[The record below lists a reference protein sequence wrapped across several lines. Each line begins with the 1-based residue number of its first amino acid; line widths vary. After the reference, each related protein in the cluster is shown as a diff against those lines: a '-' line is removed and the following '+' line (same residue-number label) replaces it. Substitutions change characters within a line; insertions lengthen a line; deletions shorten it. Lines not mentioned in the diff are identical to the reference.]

1 MGAVSRWAVNR
12 PWQAVIVWV
21 VLLVAIA
28 GGAAVFNLDPPIE
41 SAVIVLVGLC
51 SWCWVGAWVI
61 GRSVRIFHVVVGL
74 GRLRADGWA
83 ARRGWAVADSP
94 A

>member
-1 MGAVSRWAVNR
+1 MPRGLIDGGPLSELLATVSSLPPCCSVG
-12 PWQAVIVWV
+12 
-21 VLLVAIA
+21 L
-28 GGAAVFNLDPPIE
+28 NLDPPIE

-74 GRLRADGWA
+74 GRLWADGWA